1 MQRLRTTTPRLTMHG
16 YGVGFQTRLYIA
28 PSVSLPGLSFTA
40 PSVAMPSCITSSGK
54 VGTATSKMIC
64 GYAVPQA
71 AQLQVAQRTSR
82 TLSFP
87 VQTSFRLLTG
97 SSTLGQP
104 WQVWTDHPLS
114 LLPLFSPTTSMPGQR
129 TSGLQAQLT
138 DCGPGY
144 GSTSWGPSGGSGVP
158 GARPGVSV
166 GGSRVL
172 VLQRGNR
179 PLA

>member
-28 PSVSLPGLSFTA
+28 PSVSLPGLSFTV

-114 LLPLFSPTTSMPGQR
+114 LLIHLFILSTGRRHPTSSYLHNLWDLFHR
-129 TSGLQAQLT
+129 VRLVSLIKT
-138 DCGPGY
+138 DPKF
-144 GSTSWGPSGGSGVP
+144 V
-158 GARPGVSV
+158 
-166 GGSRVL
+166 
-172 VLQRGNR
+172 
-179 PLA
+179 